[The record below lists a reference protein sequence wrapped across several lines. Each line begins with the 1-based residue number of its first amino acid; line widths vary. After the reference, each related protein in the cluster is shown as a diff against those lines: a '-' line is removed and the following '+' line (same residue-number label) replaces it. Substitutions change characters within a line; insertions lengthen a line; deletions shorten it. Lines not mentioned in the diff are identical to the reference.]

1 MKKRRRFTPEFKAQV
16 VLEVL
21 TGAQSPAEV
30 CRRHA
35 LGPNLLTT
43 WKATV
48 LQRLHT
54 LFQGDEPHDEDQ
66 ARIAELEQLLGRATR
81 QIEVLLIAAQRR
93 SSLLYL
99 QSGLR
104 EEGSDQVR
112 LLPKAPA
119 GEVQFLVQFLQ
130 VAAHDVAQSDVLEV
144 MPPALIPG
152 VQVGGR
158 TRQGL
163 QTDPTARPRDE
174 VLDLRSPMDRRAV

>member
-1 MKKRRRFTPEFKAQV
+1 MKKRRRFTPEFKAQI

-54 LFQGDEPHDEDQ
+54 LFQGDEQHDEDQ

-81 QIEVLLIAAQRR
+81 QIEVLKKQR
-93 SSLLYL
+93 SSTELGCRRFAIAPLHLVKQCRPLL
-99 QSGLR
+99 LR
-104 EEGSDQVR
+104 SR
-112 LLPKAPA
+112 LLHD
-119 GEVQFLVQFLQ
+119 L
-130 VAAHDVAQSDVLEV
+130 AAVNA
-144 MPPALIPG
+144 
-152 VQVGGR
+152 
-158 TRQGL
+158 
-163 QTDPTARPRDE
+163 
-174 VLDLRSPMDRRAV
+174 